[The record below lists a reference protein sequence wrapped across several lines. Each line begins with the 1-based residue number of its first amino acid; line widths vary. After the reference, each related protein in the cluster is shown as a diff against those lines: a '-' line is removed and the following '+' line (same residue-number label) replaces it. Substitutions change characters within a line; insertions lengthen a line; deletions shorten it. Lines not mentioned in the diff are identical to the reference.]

1 MGDFTHGNSCRFAML
16 FVYGNPKCGLFRHFR
31 RAFALLIT
39 IYLLDTIFPQSYD
52 SNGGTQ

>member
-39 IYLLDTIFPQSYD
+39 ISFIRYYLSAVI
-52 SNGGTQ
+52 